1 MQNDE
6 NCKIQCYNIIIAS
19 GGSLSH
25 HHGIG
30 KIRRKW
36 MQQVIGDQ
44 GLGMISAVKQY
55 IDPNN
60 IFASG
65 NIIPEGA
72 DVESPAQHVN
82 VKAKL

>member
-1 MQNDE
+1 
-6 NCKIQCYNIIIAS
+6 
-19 GGSLSH
+19 
-25 HHGIG
+25 
-30 KIRRKW
+30 
-36 MQQVIGDQ
+36 MQQVVGDQ

-65 NIIPEGA
+65 NIIPSTNEQENT
-72 DVESPAQHVN
+72 ESPAQHVN